1 MDYPFGPLAPDQGEL
16 TPGALMVADGVQPLA
31 EGYGPHPSLAVSG
44 TASALSGAPRG
55 LLSYTTADG
64 SFEVAGFTVST
75 LELKAADD
83 TWSVVD
89 SGLGCTSGDDWSAI
103 RFGTKL
109 LYTNTTQGLRAYDVE
124 AGGAASAVA
133 AAKSP
138 RWIFECGNILFGLDC
153 LDSAGN
159 RNNRLI
165 RSSEQSVHTN
175 WTTRGADYQ
184 PLESGGALI
193 WGGKVSDTAAIVLQ
207 GEAVKLLQVGNVGS
221 ALWGIKTIAEGFGPV
236 GAKSCVS
243 FDGKVFWLA
252 TDGFRMFSG
261 AGIERIGAGFID
273 QYFLGLVDQSDLSL
287 VQGVID
293 PFRKNVLWRW
303 KRADNASSVVFED
316 IIGYNWAFKRWFT
329 LTVQTSYLGYT
340 AVPALTWDALAASVT
355 WDTYDVVWDSRFLQG
370 GQPLFGAMN
379 SSYVFGYF
387 SGPALAATLE
397 GAAAANRVTGLVN
410 WAVPADDSDD
420 GTLQIGVK
428 DRLNDTTTWKTG
440 AAKVA
445 SGRVPLRGRGKVIAF
460 RRNITAASGWTYA
473 KGVDY
478 IDANVGGPR

>member
-1 MDYPFGPLAPDQGEL
+1 MDYPYGPLAPDQGEL

-31 EGYGPHPSLAVSG
+31 DGYGPFP
-44 TASALSGAPRG
+44 ALSVSATATALSAAPRG

-64 SFEVAGFTVST
+64 SFEVAGFTETTV
-75 LELKAADD
+75 ELKASDD
-83 TWSVVD
+83 TWSSID
-89 SGLGCTSGDDWSAI
+89 SGLNCTAGDDWSAL
-103 RFGTKL
+103 RYGTKL

-124 AGGAASAVA
+124 TGGAASAVA
-133 AAKSP
+133 DAKAP

-159 RNNRLI
+159 RNNKLI
-165 RSSEQSVHTN
+165 RSTEMSVHTN

-207 GEAVKLLQVGNVGS
+207 TDAVKLLQVGRVGS
-221 ALWGIKTIAEGFGPV
+221 ALWGIKTVSEGFGPV

-243 FDGKVFWLA
+243 FDGKAFWLA
-252 TDGFRMFSG
+252 TDGFRMFSE
-261 AGIERIGAGFID
+261 AGIERIGAGLID
-273 QYFLGLVDQSDLSL
+273 QWFLDRVDQSDLSL

-303 KRADNASSVVFED
+303 KRAANDSTTVFED

-329 LTVQTSYLGYT
+329 LTVQTTYLGYT
-340 AVPALTWDALAASVT
+340 ANPAQTWDALDNSVT

-379 SSYVFGYF
+379 STYVFGYF
-387 SGPALAATLE
+387 TGDALAATLQ
-397 GAAAANRVTGLVN
+397 GAVMANRVTGLIN
-410 WAVPADDSDD
+410 WATPADDSPD
-420 GTLQIGVK
+420 GTLSISVEDQLS
-428 DRLNDTTTWKTG
+428 DSASFSAG
-440 AAKVA
+440 AAKKA
-445 SGRVPLRGRGKVIAF
+445 SGRVPLRGRGKVVAF
-460 RRNITAASGWTYA
+460 RRNITSASTWTYA

-478 IDANVGGPR
+478 VEANTGGPR